1 MALSTTYN
9 LHFTSGGI
17 YRSGSLVL
25 SGNYTSGFSNY
36 DNFTPWPSET
46 GGVFG
51 GTIDGS
57 IGRGTN
63 KLNTWTHLGNKTSGQ
78 STPINFIIEVADGRI
93 YYANDTN
100 HFYTDDDF
108 STYTNIGSYPITGE
122 PKAAVY
128 VDASIVITTS
138 STGKVAIS
146 TDNCETWEEATGN
159 PPAGIT
165 SINSMVTV

>member
-1 MALSTTYN
+1 MAIVTTYN
-9 LHFTSGGI
+9 LHITAGGI

-25 SGNYTSGFSNY
+25 SGNYSSGFSNY
-36 DNFTPWPSET
+36 NNFANFPSET

-57 IGRGTN
+57 IGKGSS
-63 KLNTWTHLGNKTSGQ
+63 KLSTWTHLGNKTDGMS
-78 STPINFIIEVADGRI
+78 SPIIFIIGVADGRI
-93 YYANDTN
+93 YYANETH

-108 STYTNIGSYPITGE
+108 STVTNIGSYPITGQ

-128 VDASIVITTS
+128 IDSSIVLTTS

-146 TDNCETWEEATGN
+146 TDNCETWEEVSGN

-165 SINSMVTV
+165 SINCMAVE